1 MSSNYIT
8 KIAIVG
14 AGGRSGGPMASE
26 LLKTG
31 RHTVTAITR
40 EDSTSTLPPGVQTA
54 KVNYDDPAT
63 LIAALQG
70 QDALIIT
77 MGTQAPPDTQ
87 FKLLRAAAEAGVPW
101 VLPNEWSP
109 DTTNAGLRKDVFIF
123 AKAGAVREEI
133 RKLGVS
139 SYLAVTTGFWY
150 EWSLAIPDAFGFDF
164 AEKRVTLFDEGETRM
179 DISTWPQVGR
189 AVAALLSL
197 PIKAGGGGKEEACLD
212 YYRDGQVYVSS
223 FCVSQRDMLASVLRV
238 TGDKESDWTIKKE
251 KAVERFEAAREA
263 MQKGDRMAF
272 ARWMYTRVF
281 YPDGS
286 GEFGKSKGLANGVLK
301 LPEESIDEATKAAM
315 ERARTNPYA

>member
-54 KVNYDDPAT
+54 KVNYDDQASLVT
-63 LIAALQG
+63 ALQG

-87 FKLLRAAAEAGVPW
+87 SKLLRAAAEAGVPW

-109 DTTNAGLRKDVFIF
+109 DTTNAGLCRDVFIF

-164 AEKRVTLFDEGETRM
+164 EGKTVTLFDEGETRM
-179 DISTWPQVGR
+179 NISTWPQVGR

-197 PIKAGGGGKEEACLD
+197 PIKAGGGGKEEACMD

-238 TGDKESDWTIKKE
+238 TGDKGSDWTIKKE
-251 KAVERFEAAREA
+251 RAVERFEAAREA

-286 GEFGKSKGLANGVLK
+286 GEYGKTKGLANEVLK